1 VRGGAAGIWL
11 DMNEIS
17 NYCTGDVC
25 SDPGA
30 PLPRHLSLA
39 QALGECVRAYAPT
52 FFLPSGRRGVRCSG
66 CAQGGAAAADA
77 RPRAG
82 GVYARNDFVCMLNC
96 DMGPDAGRN
105 TTRPANLTLPAAGIF
120 NPPYAINSGNREVRA
135 ARRDMAQAHKRTV
148 RVCASGSGA
157 KHGLMRWRCRAR
169 PQALHARRYWV
180 VLVMSVF

>member
-1 VRGGAAGIWL
+1 
-11 DMNEIS
+11 
-17 NYCTGDVC
+17 
-25 SDPGA
+25 
-30 PLPRHLSLA
+30 
-39 QALGECVRAYAPT
+39 VRARARQR
-52 FFLPSGRRGVRCSG
+52 FFLPSGRRGAHCSG

-148 RVCASGSGA
+148 KSMCVRQRSKAWSYAVALPRPSTGT
-157 KHGLMRWRCRAR
+157 AR
-169 PQALHARRYWV
+169 PQ
-180 VLVMSVF
+180 VLGGVGDERVLMLRSAPSCLRK

>member
-1 VRGGAAGIWL
+1 MCGGAAGIWL

-30 PLPRHLSLA
+30 PPPLCLSPA
-39 QALGECVRAYAPT
+39 QAPCARARARRPT
-52 FFLPSGRRGVRCSG
+52 GRAGAALQRLRT
-66 CAQGGAAAADA
+66 ARAAAADA

-82 GVYARNDFVCMLNC
+82 GVYARNDCVCMLNC

-120 NPPYAINSGNREVRA
+120 NPPYAINSGNREA
-135 ARRDMAQAHKRTV
+135 SAQAQS
-148 RVCASGSGA
+148 A
-157 KHGLMRWRCRAR
+157 
-169 PQALHARRYWV
+169 P
-180 VLVMSVF
+180 